1 MSDRLKTHLIG
12 RNEPVFETLFNQFHD
27 PTMAALNITASMNS
41 RLDCET
47 SSILV
52 APRLLDEIYLK
63 RYGFNETS

>member
-1 MSDRLKTHLIG
+1 MH
-12 RNEPVFETLFNQFHD
+12 
-27 PTMAALNITASMNS
+27 TASMKS

-47 SSILV
+47 SSIID